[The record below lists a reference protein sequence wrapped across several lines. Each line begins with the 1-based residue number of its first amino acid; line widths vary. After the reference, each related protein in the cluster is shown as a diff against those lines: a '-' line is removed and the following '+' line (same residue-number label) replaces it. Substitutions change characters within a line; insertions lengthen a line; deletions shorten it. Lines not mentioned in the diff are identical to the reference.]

1 MEELTQLRK
10 KINQVDEKILHT
22 INDRV
27 QICRSIG
34 ETKRKMN
41 LPIKDPDREEE
52 VLAHVSK
59 TAKDLELDPLQVTA
73 IYREIVNMCSSV
85 QE

>member
-1 MEELTQLRK
+1 MEDLTKLRN
-10 KINQVDEKILHT
+10 KINQVDEKILSALSE
-22 INDRV
+22 RA
-27 QICRSIG
+27 QICRAIG

-41 LPIKDPDREEE
+41 LPVKDPDREGE
-52 VLAHVSK
+52 VLARIK
-59 TAKDLELDPLQVTA
+59 QTAKNLELDPLQITA

>member
-1 MEELTQLRK
+1 MEELKQLRK
-10 KINQVDEKILHT
+10 KINQVDEKILHA

-34 ETKRKMN
+34 ETKRRMH
-41 LPIKDPDREEE
+41 LPVKDPDREEE
-52 VLAHVSK
+52 VLAHVRK
-59 TAKDLELDPLQVTA
+59 AAKNLELDPLQVTA
-73 IYREIVNMCSSV
+73 IYREIVNMCCSV